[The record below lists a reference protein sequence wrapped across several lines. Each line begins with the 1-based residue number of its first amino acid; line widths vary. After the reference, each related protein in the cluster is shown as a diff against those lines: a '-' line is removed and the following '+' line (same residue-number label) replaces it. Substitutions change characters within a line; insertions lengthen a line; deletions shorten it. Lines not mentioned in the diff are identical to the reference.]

1 MGWNPKAP
9 KTFRDTTAVRTF
21 KIPRDPARGGGELS
35 IHITEPDLKAQGLSL
50 ETWAA
55 SSVQAGLIQRLT
67 EAQVTFPPELTTA
80 YRGSGSDMTLPQ
92 QAQTMIPILELGAG
106 TGMVGISAAVKYE
119 LPAVLT
125 DLGPIAPGLA
135 ANAALNRDS
144 LPGPRPK
151 SGSGSETETP
161 MMIFSGTLDWSQPA
175 DLSFYYPPPSETET
189 ETEKGTTDGTALA
202 AAQKKNQNPF
212 EGTAEKAHLVLAADT
227 IYSDEHPPL
236 LAATVLHWLR
246 RDHPDARLVLCLP
259 LRACY
264 LEELRDLWRRLEA
277 GGLECV
283 EDGQEMADEGVFDD
297 ECLCEWSIWRWKRTG
312 SEDEAE
318 TANTNGDEK
327 RD

>member
-21 KIPRDPARGGGELS
+21 KVPRDPAKGAGDLP
-35 IHITEPDLKAQGLSL
+35 IHITEPDLKAHGLSL

-67 EAQVTFPPELTTA
+67 ESQVTFPAEIITANRGNTSTSSSTT
-80 YRGSGSDMTLPQ
+80 PQ
-92 QAQTMIPILELGAG
+92 TIIPILELGAG

-135 ANAALNRDS
+135 ANIALNQDS
-144 LPGPRPK
+144 LSL
-151 SGSGSETETP
+151 SGTR
-161 MMIFSGTLDWSQPA
+161 MFSGTLDWSQPA
-175 DLSFYYPPPSETET
+175 NLSFYRHHPLPPSNVNDD
-189 ETEKGTTDGTALA
+189 DGGDDDDVMLPALSHSPSD
-202 AAQKKNQNPF
+202 NPF
-212 EGTAEKAHLVLAADT
+212 DGGAAEKAHLVLAADT

-236 LAATVLHWLR
+236 LAATILHWLSR
-246 RDHPDARLVLCLP
+246 VPTARLIMCLP

-264 LEELRDLWRRLEA
+264 LDELRDLWRLLEE

-283 EDGQEMADEGVFDD
+283 ESGQEMADQGTFDD
-297 ECLCEWSIWRWKRTG
+297 ECLCEWSIWRWKR
-312 SEDEAE
+312 DAE
-318 TANTNGDEK
+318 SRE

>member
-21 KIPRDPARGGGELS
+21 KIPRDPAKGGGELS

-67 EAQVTFPPELTTA
+67 ESQVTFPPDIITA
-80 YRGSGSDMTLPQ
+80 YRGSDGDVAPPQ
-92 QAQTMIPILELGAG
+92 HPQTIIPILELGAG
-106 TGMVGISAAVKYE
+106 TGMVGISAAVKYG
-119 LPAVLT
+119 LSAVLT

-144 LPGPRPK
+144 LPG
-151 SGSGSETETP
+151 SGAETP
-161 MMIFSGTLDWSQPA
+161 TMIFSGTLDWSQPA
-175 DLSFYYPPPSETET
+175 DLSFYYSPPPESETET
-189 ETEKGTTDGTALA
+189 EKEPPHDTTPTTA
-202 AAQKKNQNPF
+202 QRKNQNPF

-246 RDHPDARLVLCLP
+246 RDHPDARLVMCLP

-264 LEELRDLWRRLEA
+264 LEELRDLWQRLEA

-283 EDGQEMADEGVFDD
+283 EDGQEMADQGVFDD
-297 ECLCEWSIWRWKRTG
+297 ECLCEWSIWRWKRQD

-318 TANTNGDEK
+318 NANANDDEK